1 MTIVYRILNYKNSM
15 RITLIGSGNVATH
28 LAAALKNAGHR
39 IIQVYSRD
47 AQHAA
52 MLAYHVGAEAID
64 NLPVISPD
72 TDMFIISVKDDAII
86 EMVKALAGYQKLIV
100 HTSGSTN
107 LNDMLVFTD
116 NAGVLYPLQ
125 TFSKIKEVD
134 FWTVPLCIEAANDH
148 IKTNLEQLAATI
160 SNNIYHVNSADRK
173 ILHLAAVFACN
184 FPNYLYTVAQQLL
197 AGHQMNFDMLKP
209 LILETAQKVQ
219 TQLPASVQTGPAVRN
234 DVVTMD
240 AHLQM
245 LNGEAYLQEIY
256 TLLSQGIIKNN
267 NGGHGD
273 K

>member
-1 MTIVYRILNYKNSM
+1 M

-39 IIQVYSRD
+39 IVQVYSRD

-52 MLAYHVGAEAID
+52 LLAYHVGAEAID
-64 NLPVISPD
+64 NLVSINAD
-72 TDMFIISVKDDAII
+72 TDIFIIAVKDDVII

-100 HTSGSTN
+100 HTSGATN
-107 LNDMLVFTD
+107 LNSLLAFTD
-116 NAGVLYPLQ
+116 KAGVLYPLQ
-125 TFSKIKEVD
+125 TFSKTKEVD
-134 FWTVPLCIEAANDH
+134 FWTVPLCIEAANDT
-148 IKTNLEQLAATI
+148 IKTELKQLAATI
-160 SNNIYHVNSADRK
+160 SNNVYDVNSADRK

-184 FPNYLYTVAQQLL
+184 FPNYLYTMAQQLL
-197 AGHQMNFDMLKP
+197 AAHELSFDMLKP

-219 TQLPASVQTGPAVRN
+219 VQLPAMVQTGPAVRN
-234 DVVTMD
+234 DQVTMD

-245 LNGEAYLQEIY
+245 LKDEPHLQEVY